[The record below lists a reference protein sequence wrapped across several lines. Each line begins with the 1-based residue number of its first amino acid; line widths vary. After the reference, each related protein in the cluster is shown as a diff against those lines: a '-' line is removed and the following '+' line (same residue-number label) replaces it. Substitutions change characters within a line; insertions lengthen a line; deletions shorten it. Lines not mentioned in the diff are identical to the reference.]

1 MLVDFG
7 IAQEDENGVQRV
19 DLDDLCMHS
28 PDPGVNNNFQEHDS
42 SLVRKDFFL
51 DQKNHCNV
59 DAGLLRDGMCRN
71 HCPFALF
78 GFILLFVVKQL
89 AALYQTCLPAQINS
103 AYIYMYV
110 PYDTCTCIIKI

>member
-7 IAQEDENGVQRV
+7 IAQKDENGVQRV

-71 HCPFALF
+71 H
-78 GFILLFVVKQL
+78 GSIVLLHL
-89 AALYQTCLPAQINS
+89 ASFCCSL
-103 AYIYMYV
+103 
-110 PYDTCTCIIKI
+110 

>member
-71 HCPFALF
+71 QFILTF
-78 GFILLFVVKQL
+78 GFILLFVVKPL
-89 AALYQTCLPAQINS
+89 ADS
-103 AYIYMYV
+103 
-110 PYDTCTCIIKI
+110 CIIELIFPAR